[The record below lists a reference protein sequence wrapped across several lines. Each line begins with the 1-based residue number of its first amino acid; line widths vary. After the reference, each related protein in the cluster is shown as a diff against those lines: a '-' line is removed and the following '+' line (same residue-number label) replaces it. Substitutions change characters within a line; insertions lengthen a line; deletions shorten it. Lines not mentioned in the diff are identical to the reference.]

1 MGNANSRKKAFAKK
15 AKAEAR
21 RNEAE
26 AKRAARAQAK
36 ATKEAEAEAKQAL
49 VSVNASEVDKLVAEL
64 KLLVDDACDHFASQM
79 REAAELTSRLRDD
92 FGLTQSKI
100 GTAVGRSQAWVS
112 MVLKWKE
119 KGFPDTAFGP
129 QSQARDVRRL
139 S

>member
-1 MGNANSRKKAFAKK
+1 MTRKSASARRAAKT

-21 RNEAE
+21 RIEAE

-49 VSVNASEVDKLVAEL
+49 VSVKASEVAKLVAEL
-64 KLLVDDACDHFASQM
+64 KLLVVDACDHFASQM

-100 GTAVGRSQAWVS
+100 GAAVGRSQAWVS
-112 MVLKWKE
+112 M
-119 KGFPDTAFGP
+119 
-129 QSQARDVRRL
+129 
-139 S
+139 